1 MIGSAVVA
9 VKIEAVAVAVLEVLT
24 AKAHGTSGCQFAINE
39 VVPLGIG
46 VIRMLYI
53 LYGRSRIAEVA
64 GQGSGY
70 VRVFGARTV
79 YSVIHLHSHTAVPQ
93 QSCHVVVAVGTAQYC
108 VPVVGRLLVVVDV
121 LIAVS
126 LAVVAEFA
134 RRTLGPLSHT
144 HSLSHS
150 YSHATYYGLAV
161 AVLRTVLL
169 VRSALVPVDLDERCH
184 GSLRGTCCGTKRTRS
199 RFLCPSF
206 GYGCE
211 PMGALHYALGEASHH
226 GAYALGLALCVIN
239 ARVRVAYERLRGVV
253 GGYESPSLGKLHYV
267 VGGCAVVADGSD
279 VGTGGVE
286 TLKAAAHNLLCL
298 GFGSVGGDGIGN
310 HGCNGGEGEE

>member
-1 MIGSAVVA
+1 M
-9 VKIEAVAVAVLEVLT
+9 
-24 AKAHGTSGCQFAINE
+24 
-39 VVPLGIG
+39 
-46 VIRMLYI
+46 
-53 LYGRSRIAEVA
+53 
-64 GQGSGY
+64 
-70 VRVFGARTV
+70 
-79 YSVIHLHSHTAVPQ
+79 PQ

-184 GSLRGTCCGTKRTRS
+184 GSLRGTCGGTKRTRS
-199 RFLCPSF
+199 RLLSPSL
-206 GYGCE
+206 GNGCE

-226 GAYALGLALCVIN
+226 GTYALGLVLCVIN
-239 ARVRVAYERLRGVV
+239 ARVGIAYERLRGVV
-253 GGYESPSLGKLHYV
+253 GGYESPSFGKLHYV
-267 VGGCAVVADGSD
+267 VGGSAVVAYGSD
-279 VGTGGVE
+279 AGVGCVE
-286 TLKAAAHNLLCL
+286 SLKAAAHNLLCL
-298 GFGSVGGDGIGN
+298 SLGSVGCDGLGKHGGNGGDG
-310 HGCNGGEGEE
+310 ED

>member
-1 MIGSAVVA
+1 MIGSVVVA

-46 VIRMLYI
+46 ITLTLHI

-70 VRVFGARTV
+70 VRVLRARTV
-79 YSVIHLHSHTAVPQ
+79 YSVIHPYSHTAVPQ

-169 VRSALVPVDLDERCH
+169 VRSALVPVDLDERCY
-184 GSLRGTCCGTKRTRS
+184 GSPRGTCCGTKRTRS
-199 RFLCPSF
+199 RLLSPSL
-206 GYGCE
+206 GNGCE
-211 PMGALHYALGEASHH
+211 LMGALHYALGEASHH
-226 GAYALGLALCVIN
+226 GTYALGLVLCVIN
-239 ARVRVAYERLRGVV
+239 ARVGIAYERLRGVV
-253 GGYESPSLGKLHYV
+253 GGYESPSFGKLHYV
-267 VGGCAVVADGSD
+267 VGGSAVVAYGSD
-279 VGTGGVE
+279 AGVGCVE
-286 TLKAAAHNLLCL
+286 SLKAAAHNLLCL
-298 GFGSVGGDGIGN
+298 SLGSVGCDGLGKHGGNGGDG
-310 HGCNGGEGEE
+310 ED